1 MDREDRINVFLDT
14 VKSVFQGHYTNS
26 VGDKVYI
33 PKEDQNGLTIENST
47 LYDKEIKGMWLRPRY
62 TDDMVIEVVND
73 DSFYAAK
80 KLIDEGYIPAV
91 LNMASA
97 MRPGGGVTNG
107 SAAQEE
113 DLCRR
118 SNLFQAL
125 FRYDKNKAKD
135 FGLTIDEKQYPMD
148 WNYGCVY
155 TPAVAVIKNG
165 SDKKY
170 SYLDKPFMVDI
181 ISVAAIKN
189 PTIENGK
196 FTKPVENVLK
206 NKIRT
211 ILNAGV
217 FWENDSLVLGA
228 FGCGAFKT
236 PPELMAELFKEVL
249 SEENYRKR
257 FRKIV
262 FAILDDGNSHKEH
275 NPNGNLKPFENA
287 FKDFKVC

>member
-1 MDREDRINVFLDT
+1 MDRQERINVFLDT
-14 VKSVFQGHYTNS
+14 VKSVFQGHYTNPQ
-26 VGDKVYI
+26 GKKVII
-33 PKEDQNGLTIENST
+33 PKEDANGLTIENST
-47 LYDKEIKGMWLRPRY
+47 LYNKEIKVNAIPPKY
-62 TDDMVIEVVND
+62 DETIIEVVND

-80 KLIDEGYIPAV
+80 KLIDDGYIPAV

-97 MRPGGGVTNG
+97 MKPGGGVTNG

-118 SNLFQAL
+118 SNLFEAL
-125 FRYDKNKAKD
+125 FRYSDEKARD
-135 FGLTIDEKQYPMD
+135 FGLTPDDKQYPMD

-165 SDKKY
+165 RDKNY
-170 SYLDKPFMVDI
+170 SYLDKPFMVDV

-189 PTIENGK
+189 PDIENGK
-196 FTKPVENVLK
+196 LTEPVKKILK

-211 ILNAGV
+211 ILNAGI

-228 FGCGAFKT
+228 FGCGAFRT
-236 PPELMAELFKEVL
+236 PPDLMTELFKEVL
-249 SEENYRKR
+249 SEQTYKHR
-257 FRKIV
+257 FEKIV

-275 NPNGNLKPFENA
+275 NPEGNLIPFERA
-287 FKDFKVC
+287 FKDFKI